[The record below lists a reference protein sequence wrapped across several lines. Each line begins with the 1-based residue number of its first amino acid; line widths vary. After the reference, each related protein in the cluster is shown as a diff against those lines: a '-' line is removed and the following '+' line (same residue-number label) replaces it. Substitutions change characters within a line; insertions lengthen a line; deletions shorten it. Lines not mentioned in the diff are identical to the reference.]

1 MSGSNV
7 AASVRQ
13 RLLNRAREHGEDYQ
27 VLLTRYALER
37 LLYRLSQSDRR
48 DQFILKG
55 AYAFLIWQGESHR
68 PTRDLDLLGFGSAN
82 RDVLSDF
89 FTSLCT
95 IDVADDSV
103 VFDPETVTVRSTRER
118 AVYDGMRVN
127 VIAHI
132 GTARLPLQVDLGFG
146 DAVIP
151 SPIETAFPS
160 LLEFPSPSIRTY
172 PRESVVAEKLHGMV
186 LLGIANSR
194 MKDYY
199 DIWYLSQKFAF
210 DSALLASVVAAT
222 FKRRRLS
229 IPDGVPTGLSTLFA
243 EDKQK
248 LQQWSALLRNIA
260 ADDRAL
266 RLQDVLRDLRQFF
279 QPLLRALREGTTWD
293 RRWSAKHGGWH

>member
-95 IDVADDSV
+95 INVADDGV

-118 AVYDGMRVN
+118 AVYDGVRVN
-127 VIAHI
+127 IIAHI
-132 GTARLPLQVDLGFG
+132 DTARLPLQVDVGFG

-160 LLEFPSPSIRTY
+160 LLEFPSPSVRAY
-172 PRESVVAEKLHGMV
+172 PRESVVAEKLHGIV

-210 DSALLASVVAAT
+210 DGALLASAVAAT
-222 FKRRRLS
+222 FKRRGLS
-229 IPDGVPTGLSTLFA
+229 IPDGVPTGLSALFA

-248 LQQWSALLRNIA
+248 LQQWSAFLRNIA

-266 RLQDVLRDLRQFF
+266 RLQDVLRDLRLFL
-279 QPLLRALREGTTWD
+279 QPPLRALREGTTWN
-293 RRWSAKHGGWH
+293 RRWSVEYYEWC